1 MAKKKAARLKTL
13 DLDTLDFEGA
23 MQQLEELVHRLEE
36 GSLSLDGSIQSFEQG
51 MELVRYCAG
60 ELRRAEQRVQE
71 LTEEAG
77 KLRLTEFAPEQE

>member
-1 MAKKKAARLKTL
+1 MAKKKPAKSEPL
-13 DLDTLDFEGA
+13 DLEQLDFEQA

-36 GSLSLDGSIQSFEQG
+36 GSLSLDDSIQSFERG

-77 KLRLTEFAPEQE
+77 KLRLTDFTPEQE